1 MLLRYVHV
9 FRVRRAA
16 RRMLRRSWGCEVGEI
31 GEALLVAEVRLWEG
45 TKNNCG
51 TIALAGKRLSSANI
65 RNAFAPP

>member
-9 FRVRRAA
+9 FRVREEAA

-45 TKNNCG
+45 YG
-51 TIALAGKRLSSANI
+51 QRDS
-65 RNAFAPP
+65 